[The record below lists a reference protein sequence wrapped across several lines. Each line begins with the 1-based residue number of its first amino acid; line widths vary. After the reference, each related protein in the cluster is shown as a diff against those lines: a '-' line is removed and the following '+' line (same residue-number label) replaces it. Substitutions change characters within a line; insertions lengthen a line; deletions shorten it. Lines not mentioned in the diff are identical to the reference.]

1 MEKDIKNRPD
11 GEEGGSKGAAKA
23 DPRNDLAMQR
33 TNLASDRTDMAVART
48 TMAADRTLLSWVR
61 TSLSLMGFGFTI
73 YKFLVYLLQMPG
85 NAEKVSDPE
94 GPKLLGI
101 IMLSA
106 SVLCIV
112 FGMIEYYDIFR
123 RFGRQQNQKLWGT
136 AFIMAIL
143 TALLSIFLLVSIIS
157 NIRGF

>member
-1 MEKDIKNRPD
+1 MVKGIKNRPD

-33 TNLASDRTDMAVART
+33 TDLASDRTDMAVART

-85 NAEKVSDPE
+85 NLEKVSDPE
-94 GPKLLGI
+94 GPKLLGV
-101 IMLSA
+101 IMVGA

-112 FGMIEYYDIFR
+112 FGMVEYYDIYR
-123 RFGRQQNQKLWGT
+123 RFGRQQHQRLWGT
-136 AFIMAIL
+136 AFIMA
-143 TALLSIFLLVSIIS
+143 ALIAALSIFLLASVITNII
-157 NIRGF
+157 

>member
-1 MEKDIKNRPD
+1 MEKDIKGRPD

-33 TNLASDRTDMAVART
+33 TDLASDRTDMAVART

-73 YKFLVYLLQMPG
+73 YKFLAYLLQMPG
-85 NAEKVSDPE
+85 NVEKVSDPE

-136 AFIMAIL
+136 AFIMAFL
-143 TALLSIFLLVSIIS
+143 TALLSIFLLISIIS

>member
-1 MEKDIKNRPD
+1 MEKDIKGMPD
-11 GEEGGSKGAAKA
+11 GEGCGSKGTAKV
-23 DPRNDLAMQR
+23 DTRNDLALIR
-33 TNLASDRTDMAVART
+33 TDLATGRTDMALART

-73 YKFLVYLLQMPG
+73 YKFLAYLLQMPG
-85 NAEKVSDPE
+85 NVEKLSDPE
-94 GPKLLGI
+94 GPKLLGT